1 MGTGWDGLIV
11 VSPSSS
17 VRIDTISPTKVEKLI
32 ACPQRV
38 AFEQQAEGSKRPKSS
53 TTGAARLGVAVHRAI
68 EICLGTPPVD
78 AVTGW
83 NQACDELSTDGDDPR
98 AAPDARRMA
107 LRLERHLP
115 RLVDFIAR
123 RNPSLLLREESLT
136 SPDGR
141 VSGQLDLLVC
151 GDAPCVIDHKTGVVI
166 AEGEPLDRYRRQLV
180 LYAWLADVTLQLD
193 VAESLLFSLR
203 DGLVAVDTCRSVR
216 EGVISDVLHAQ
227 DQFNARVPG
236 SQPAN
241 PSEETCMFCPFLGE
255 CDEAWATLRSGSV
268 SRLGRGEA
276 AIVEV
281 VGDCIV
287 ATNGLA
293 AIPIHVL
300 AGSVAG
306 DGVLVDVPSQS
317 TKNLARGSTL
327 RCWGLGLRS
336 ADPLSLSWRSGV
348 SGFASGSGPAK

>member
-1 MGTGWDGLIV
+1 MA
-11 VSPSSS
+11 SPSAS
-17 VRIDTISPTKVEKLI
+17 VRVDTISPTRVEKLI
-32 ACPQRV
+32 ACPQRI
-38 AFEQQAEGSKRPKSS
+38 AFEQRSGGAKRPAPS
-53 TTGAARLGVAVHRAI
+53 TMGAARLGVAVHRAI
-68 EICLGTPPVD
+68 EICLATPPVD
-78 AVTGW
+78 AMTGW
-83 NQACDELSTDGDDPR
+83 NEACDELSAQGDDPR
-98 AAPDARRMA
+98 AAPEARRTA
-107 LRLERHLP
+107 LRLERQLP
-115 RLVDFIAR
+115 KLVDFITQ
-123 RNPSLLLREESLT
+123 RNPSLLLREEPLT

-166 AEGEPLDRYRRQLV
+166 DEGEPLDRYQRQLAV
-180 LYAWLADVTLQLD
+180 YAWLADVTLQLD

-216 EGVISDVLHAQ
+216 ESVISDVLHAQ

-236 SQPAN
+236 PQPAN

-255 CDEAWATLRSGSV
+255 CEEAWATLRSGSV
-268 SRLGRGEA
+268 SRLGRGEV

-306 DGVLVDVPSQS
+306 DAVLVDVPSQS

-348 SGFASGSGPAK
+348 SGFASGSDPA